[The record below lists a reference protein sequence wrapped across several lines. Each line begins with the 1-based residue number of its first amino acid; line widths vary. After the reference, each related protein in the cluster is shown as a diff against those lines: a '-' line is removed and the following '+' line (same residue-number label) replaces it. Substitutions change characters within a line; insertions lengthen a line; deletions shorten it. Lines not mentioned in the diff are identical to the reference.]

1 MATTADLRNGITIEF
16 KNDLYQVIE
25 FQHVKP
31 GKGGAFV
38 RTKLKNVV
46 NGRVLEQTFRSGETI
61 DIIRLEGRKMQFLF
75 VEGVF
80 YVFMDQETFEQ
91 IHLSDKQVGEEKL
104 FLKEGEIVDVL
115 FNGDAPLN
123 MTLPFFIVYTIVET
137 EPGVRGDTAQG
148 GATKPAKIETGA
160 VIQVPLFVEQ
170 GEKIRVDTR
179 THSYMERVKD

>member
-1 MATTADLRNGITIEF
+1 MATTADLRNGLTIEF
-16 KNDLYQVIE
+16 KNDIYQVIE

-61 DIIRLEGRKMQFLF
+61 DIVRLEAKKMQFLYI
-75 VEGVF
+75 ENDY

-91 IHLSDKQVGEEKL
+91 IHLSEKQIGDDKY

-115 FNGDAPLN
+115 FHGDTPLS
-123 MTLPFFIVYTIVET
+123 MTLPFFIVYTVVET

-160 VIQVPLFVEQ
+160 TIQVPLFVEQ
-170 GEKIRVDTR
+170 GDKIRVDTR
-179 THSYMERVKD
+179 TRTYMERVKE